1 MERITEQ
8 KNYMTLLKKTLAD
21 DITTLSAT
29 EMATRIASGAL
40 SASEVVEAHLQRIK
54 NLNPQ
59 INALVVPLFEQ
70 ARAEAAVADAVS
82 DRQKQLRPLHGVP
95 ITIKESFDV
104 AGTPTTMGM
113 SERMGHRATTE
124 SLLVQRLRQ
133 AGAIILGKTNVFQL
147 LILNE
152 ADNPVYNR
160 TNNPWNRDRSSG
172 GSSGGEAAIIAAG
185 GSALGLGSDIG
196 GSIRMPAHAC
206 GIHGLKPTSGRLTMH
221 GHGGIYLGQEAILAQ
236 PGPMAR
242 SVNDL
247 ALAMKILAAPGQEAK
262 DPSIAPVPLRDPAA
276 VSVPKL
282 RVAFYTDN
290 GVIGSSPA
298 LRRAVTEA
306 ATALAQMGAEVEE
319 WTPPDIPKAWEL
331 YMSLLCADG
340 MAWAVAELGKSQRDW
355 RIDMMIKSSAV
366 PKRISRTI
374 ARLLDWGGQHQLAK
388 SARCIGSLSA
398 SEYWQLICDRN
409 WYRAQF
415 MAAMDAGRFDV
426 ILCPPQALPALTHGS
441 SYDLVNAV
449 SYTALYNL
457 LGMPAG
463 VVTATRVRPEAESDR
478 KKSSFDLV
486 ERKARSV
493 EMGSAGLPVGVQVV
507 ARHWREDV
515 ALAVME
521 ALEQHFQK
529 QPDYPIFS
537 SL

>member
-1 MERITEQ
+1 
-8 KNYMTLLKKTLAD
+8 MTLLKSTLAD

-29 EMATRIASGAL
+29 EIAKQIASGAI
-40 SASEVVEAHLQRIK
+40 SASEVVEAHLCRIETI
-54 NLNPQ
+54 NPR
-59 INALVVPLFEQ
+59 INAIIIPLFEQ
-70 ARAEAAVADAVS
+70 ARAEAAAADAAR
-82 DRQKQLRPLHGVP
+82 DRQEKLGPLHGVP
-95 ITIKESFDV
+95 ITIKESFDFP
-104 AGTPTTMGM
+104 GTPTTLGI
-113 SERMGHRATTE
+113 SQRIGHKATTE
-124 SLLVQRLRQ
+124 GLLVQRLRQ

-152 ADNPVYNR
+152 ADNPVYDR
-160 TNNPWNRDRSSG
+160 TNNPWNLDRSSG

-206 GIHGLKPTSGRLTMH
+206 GIHGLKPTSGRLTMQ
-221 GHGGIYLGQEAILAQ
+221 GHAGIYDGQEAILTQ

-247 ALAMKILAAPGQEAK
+247 TLAMKILAASGQEAI
-262 DPSIAPVPLRDPAA
+262 DPSIAPVPLGDPAA
-276 VSVPKL
+276 VVLGKL

-290 GVIGSSPA
+290 GVIQSSPA
-298 LRRAVTEA
+298 LRRSVTEA
-306 ATALAQMGAEVEE
+306 AKALAQLGAEVEA

-331 YMSLLCADG
+331 YLSLLCADG
-340 MAWAVAELGKSQRDW
+340 MAWAIDQLGKSRRDW
-355 RIDMMIKSSAV
+355 RINMLIQGSAV
-366 PKRISRTI
+366 PRSVTQAI
-374 ARLLDWGGQHQLAK
+374 ARLLDWTGQRQLAK
-388 SARCIGSLSA
+388 SARSLGRLSA
-398 SEYWQLICDRN
+398 KEYWQLICDRN
-409 WYRAQF
+409 LYRAQF

-463 VVTATRVRPEAESDR
+463 VVAATRVQPGEESDR
-478 KKSSFDLV
+478 KTADRDLV
-486 ERKARSV
+486 ERKAHSV
-493 EMGSAGLPVGVQVV
+493 EIGSSGLPVGVQVV

-515 ALAVME
+515 VLAVMG

-529 QPDYPIFS
+529 QPNYPTCPP
-537 SL
+537 L